1 MMSIFFK
8 ITLKN
13 KEVGVSDRLESLQK
27 QYMLFKKNEIKRR
40 YPLKRVRK
48 SSRNTRGNEIPS
60 MSLKLNLWNIKLRG

>member
-1 MMSIFFK
+1 MMSIFQDYF
-8 ITLKN
+8 KN

-48 SSRNTRGNEIPS
+48 SSRNTRGNEMPS